1 VHTYI
6 KMPGLDVAAADG
18 TSLGKLCGAALGES
32 FAAGTI
38 DGPGMFDFTQ
48 GKNSTNLFWRMI
60 VDLLHT
66 PTKEEAAC
74 QAPKGILLPTGSLTF
89 PYPWAPDTVPLQ
101 LLQVGQLV
109 IAAVPTE
116 MTTMAG
122 RRLRKA
128 LLARLQASG
137 VLGSSGR
144 VVVAGLSNGYA
155 DYTVTFEEYQ
165 EQRYEGGSTIFGP
178 HQLEA
183 YIQQSLRLADHLANG
198 TAPKSDPPPVD
209 FTSKLIDTTPS
220 LKTESA
226 PHGKAFGDVLADAPA
241 TVAAG
246 SVVEA
251 AFVGGSLRNA
261 PSDVES
267 FLRVERQVEGSW
279 QVVALDGD
287 VETRLHAARE
297 DSHVRVGIR
306 WDVPASQPAGN
317 YRISHSGA
325 YRKFHLI
332 GKDETVKYSGSSRVF
347 AVTAPSAT
355 VAKK

>member
-1 VHTYI
+1 
-6 KMPGLDVAAADG
+6 MVACVNGCAPH
-18 TSLGKLCGAALGES
+18 
-32 FAAGTI
+32 F
-38 DGPGMFDFTQ
+38 
-48 GKNSTNLFWRMI
+48 
-60 VDLLHT
+60 LHR
-66 PTKEEAAC
+66 P
-74 QAPKGILLPTGSLTF
+74 
-89 PYPWAPDTVPLQ
+89 
-101 LLQVGQLV
+101 
-109 IAAVPTE
+109 
-116 MTTMAG
+116 
-122 RRLRKA
+122 
-128 LLARLQASG
+128 
-137 VLGSSGR
+137 
-144 VVVAGLSNGYA
+144 
-155 DYTVTFEEYQ
+155 
-165 EQRYEGGSTIFGP
+165 GGSTIFGP

-209 FTSKLIDTTPS
+209 FTSKLLDTTPS